1 MNLLKMNFINKFK
14 NNFESISDTK
24 VVLFNAEKSTII
36 SSIRCTNITNTNI
49 RITLEDII
57 LLKNPIEKAYICYNL
72 LISPNQTVDLLMV
85 TKGNSSELVEHT
97 MLDGDSLVIYSSSY
111 SENFSCII
119 TGYELLET

>member
-1 MNLLKMNFINKFK
+1 MKLLKMNFINKFK

-24 VVLFNAEKSTII
+24 VVLFNAEKTTII
-36 SSIRCTNITNTNI
+36 SSIRCTNITNINI

-72 LISPNQTVDLLMV
+72 LIIPNQTIDLLMV

-97 MLDGDSLVIYSSSY
+97 MLNGDSLVIYSSSY

>member
-1 MNLLKMNFINKFK
+1 M
-14 NNFESISDTK
+14 
-24 VVLFNAEKSTII
+24 
-36 SSIRCTNITNTNI
+36 
-49 RITLEDII
+49 
-57 LLKNPIEKAYICYNL
+57 KNPIEKAYICYNL

>member
-1 MNLLKMNFINKFK
+1 MNFINKFK

-24 VVLFNAEKSTII
+24 VVLFNAEKSTVI